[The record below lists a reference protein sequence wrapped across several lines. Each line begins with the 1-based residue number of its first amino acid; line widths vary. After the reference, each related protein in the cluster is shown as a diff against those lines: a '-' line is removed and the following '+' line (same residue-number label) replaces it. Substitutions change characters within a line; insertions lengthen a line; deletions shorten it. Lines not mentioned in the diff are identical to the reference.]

1 MASDDLALEAR
12 NLRDNTIVQ
21 AAFASLRD
29 EAISGLV
36 NTPASEADTIR
47 DHQAMMKLL
56 ANIEQRVAIAI
67 SSGTPR
73 PPGLA

>member
-1 MASDDLALEAR
+1 MTSDDLALEAR
-12 NLRDNTIVQ
+12 NLRDNAVVQ
-21 AAFASLRD
+21 AAFASLRE

-36 NTPASEADTIR
+36 NTPANEADTIR

-67 SSGTPR
+67 SSGAAKK
-73 PPGLA
+73 PGLA